1 MTWPYFL
8 QGNNNIDHWSLDTH
22 GVLTMKNVLFI
33 AINKLIYHF
42 RVDLG
47 DGNGDDC
54 MDHPSIVNVYV
65 LFSYISGHAITG
77 GIRMSNREQLCPG

>member
-8 QGNNNIDHWSLDTH
+8 QGSNNIYHWSFNIHMH

-33 AINKLIYHF
+33 AINKLIYLF

-54 MDHPSIVNVYV
+54 
-65 LFSYISGHAITG
+65 TG
-77 GIRMSNREQLCPG
+77 RGWTTCQL